1 MKNKDQREI
10 KDKTKTV
17 SMRCWAQK
25 PDLCC
30 SLVPSNSSMYRIK
43 YRNSNIS
50 YVYLLNCKLWSQW
63 ADMLSLSHSL
73 IYFHCHDI
81 QAGAWERTVWHLLLS
96 FYNTRVQCGIFNTG
110 TGSVLIISRH
120 PQPKIGIRS
129 DLDQVWPGSDWS
141 QLWFIQ
147 DKMKQD
153 FKWTAY

>member
-17 SMRCWAQK
+17 SMRCWAPK

-30 SLVPSNSSMYRIK
+30 SLVQSNSSMYRIK

-63 ADMLSLSHSL
+63 ADMKMLSLSHSL

-110 TGSVLIISRH
+110 TGSVLIISRDTA
-120 PQPKIGIRS
+120 K
-129 DLDQVWPGSDWS
+129 DWDQVWPGSGLTWIRLEPALIPS
-141 QLWFIQ
+141 RQNETGF
-147 DKMKQD
+147 
-153 FKWTAY
+153 